1 MPDINLSPYTAEN
14 AAIQRR
20 LQMAQILGQQA
31 IQPLEV
37 PQQAGVRASHFG
49 GLAKVLQ
56 GYMAGSEEKSALEAY
71 KDLANK
77 QFSEEGSD
85 FTNLMKAL
93 TKPATE
99 GQPQGP
105 STFVPNV
112 DIQQVANN
120 PRMRVMPERNEFGEI
135 IPQGQ
140 AGAGYFGEALGAPA
154 VAPTGAGQLNL
165 EDAMLIKTPQG
176 RANFQA
182 QYLAQVAPK
191 EATVLPEGAS
201 LVTKQGRVLIEGRG
215 KEDWH
220 QPRNEFD
227 PVSGQTLT
235 VSYSNKGNRKVI
247 ETKGA
252 FTPDQWNSI
261 PVADRARLIFDQ
273 YKFGNVSA
281 TDMMQ
286 AAQKNVQLGQEFAK
300 LGFDIGKN
308 TSAGGVNIPSNAP
321 MPALPLNGMTPP
333 VSNVPVSGAPA
344 VPVAPP
350 AGGRYT
356 PFNAPQRAAT
366 PPTPTTPTNV
376 APQPESNLIIDQV
389 TPKERQVLLVAK
401 PQAITGATT
410 SLQNIDRLTNVAK
423 ELSDH
428 PGLSRITGKLN
439 QFSTFDTTAEATSAR
454 ALQSTLVKQAA
465 VNALQSMREASK
477 TGGAVGAV
485 TEGEW
490 PILEQQLAALD
501 GAQKPQDY
509 KIALT
514 NLQAQLKSSSE
525 RIRNAYEM
533 TYGPLPY
540 TAPQYTTQGRD
551 APPAGAVRRIR

>member
-1 MPDINLSPYTAEN
+1 
-14 AAIQRR
+14 
-20 LQMAQILGQQA
+20 MAQMLSQEA
-31 IQPLEV
+31 MQPMQL
-37 PQQAGVRASHFG
+37 PQQQGVRASHLA

-56 GYMAGSEEKSALEAY
+56 AYNAGQMEKSALEQQQE
-71 KDLANK
+71 LANK
-77 QFSEEGSD
+77 Y
-85 FTNLMKAL
+85 
-93 TKPATE
+93 
-99 GQPQGP
+99 
-105 STFVPNV
+105 
-112 DIQQVANN
+112 
-120 PRMRVMPERNEFGEI
+120 
-135 IPQGQ
+135 Q
-140 AGAGYFGEALGAPA
+140 AGNAADISNFLGAMQ
-154 VAPTGAGQLNL
+154 G
-165 EDAMLIKTPQG
+165 TPQKE
-176 RANFQA
+176 
-182 QYLAQVAPK
+182 LAGPA
-191 EATVLPEGAS
+191 PEGAP
-201 LVTKQGRVLIEGRG
+201 QGVSPEGMQGGYIQPAQAPDRTRAMALALG
-215 KEDWH
+215 SQNPTLQGAGGAMLSSMMTPKAPINVAPGGTLYDPISRETIFTAPEKEDYH

-227 PVSGQTLT
+227 PISGQTLT

-252 FTPDQWNSI
+252 YTPDQWNSI

-321 MPALPLNGMTPP
+321 MPALPLNGMPQP

-356 PFNAPQRAAT
+356 PFNAPQRTAT

-477 TGGAVGAV
+477 TGGAVGSV
-485 TEGEW
+485 TESEW

>member
-1 MPDINLSPYTAEN
+1 MPNVNLSPYTAESE
-14 AAIQRR
+14 AIANRMR
-20 LQMAQILGQQA
+20 MAQLIGQQSM
-31 IQPLEV
+31 QPMEM
-37 PQQAGVRASHFG
+37 PQQPGAKFSPYQ
-49 GLAKVLQ
+49 GLAKMMQAYVSVLGQ
-56 GYMAGSEEKSALEAY
+56 NKAAEQQAALAEKY
-71 KDLANK
+71 
-77 QFSEEGSD
+77 
-85 FTNLMKAL
+85 
-93 TKPATE
+93 
-99 GQPQGP
+99 
-105 STFVPNV
+105 
-112 DIQQVANN
+112 
-120 PRMRVMPERNEFGEI
+120 
-135 IPQGQ
+135 Q
-140 AGAGYFGEALGAPA
+140 AGNQAEMANFVNAMQGTPQKELAGPAPEG
-154 VAPTGAGQLNL
+154 APTGVSPEGMQGGYIQPAQAPDRQRAMALALGSQNPTLQGAGG
-165 EDAMLIKTPQG
+165 AMLSSMMTPK
-176 RANFQA
+176 APIN
-182 QYLAQVAPK
+182 VAPGGTLYDQTTGK
-191 EATVLPEGAS
+191 PIFTAPE
-201 LVTKQGRVLIEGRG
+201 
-215 KEDWH
+215 KEDYH

-227 PVSGQTLT
+227 PTSGQTLT

-247 ETKGA
+247 DTKGA

-261 PVADRARLIFDQ
+261 PVAERARLIFDQ

-321 MPALPLNGMTPP
+321 MPALPLNGMPQP

-344 VPVAPP
+344 VPP

-356 PFNAPQRAAT
+356 PFNAPQRGAT

-439 QFSTFDTTAEATSAR
+439 QFSTFDATAEATAAR

-501 GAQKPQDY
+501 GAQKPEDY

-514 NLQAQLKSSSE
+514 NLQAQLASSSK
-525 RIRNAYEM
+525 RIRDAYEM
-533 TYGPLPY
+533 TYGPLAY

>member
-1 MPDINLSPYTAEN
+1 MPDINLNPYTAES

-20 LQMAQILGQQA
+20 LQMAQLLGQQA
-31 IQPLEV
+31 LQPVEV
-37 PQQAGVRASHFG
+37 PQQAGVRASPYM
-49 GLAKVLQ
+49 GLAKMLQ
-56 GYMAGSEEKSALEAY
+56 GYMAGSEEKAATQAY
-71 KDLANK
+71 KELANR
-77 QFSEEGSD
+77 QYVDEGSD

-93 TKPATE
+93 TKPASE

-120 PRMRVMPERNEFGEI
+120 PRMRVMPERNETGEI

-140 AGAGYFGEALGAPA
+140 EGSGYFGEALGAPA
-154 VAPTGAGQLNL
+154 VAPTSAGQLNL
-165 EDAMLIKTPQG
+165 QDSMLMKTPQG

-201 LVTKQGRVLIEGRG
+201 LVSKQGKVLIEGRG
-215 KEDWH
+215 KEDYH

-261 PVADRARLIFDQ
+261 PVAERARLIFDQ

-308 TSAGGVNIPSNAP
+308 TSGSGVKIPTNAR
-321 MPALPLNGMTPP
+321 MPVLPLNGKPP
-333 VSNVPVSGAPA
+333 PVSGAPT
-344 VPVAPP
+344 VTGAPP
-350 AGGRYT
+350 TGGRYT
-356 PFNAPQRAAT
+356 PFNAQQRGAT
-366 PPTPTTPTNV
+366 PTTTPTNV
-376 APQPESNLIIDQV
+376 VPESNLIIDQV

-410 SLQNIDRLTNVAK
+410 SLQNIDRLTSVAK

-428 PGLSRITGKLN
+428 PGLSKITGKLN
-439 QFSTFDTTAEATSAR
+439 QFSTFDATEEATAAR

-501 GAQKPQDY
+501 GAQKPEDY

-514 NLQAQLKSSSE
+514 NLQAQLASSSK
-525 RIRNAYEM
+525 RIRDAYEM
-533 TYGPLPY
+533 TYGPLAY
-540 TAPQYTTQGRD
+540 TAPQYTTQGREV
-551 APPAGAVRRIR
+551 PPAGAVRRIR

>member
-1 MPDINLSPYTAEN
+1 
-14 AAIQRR
+14 
-20 LQMAQILGQQA
+20 MARSRGLGD
-31 IQPLEV
+31 V
-37 PQQAGVRASHFG
+37 
-49 GLAKVLQ
+49 
-56 GYMAGSEEKSALEAY
+56 Y
-71 KDLANK
+71 KR
-77 QFSEEGSD
+77 Q
-85 FTNLMKAL
+85 
-93 TKPATE
+93 
-99 GQPQGP
+99 
-105 STFVPNV
+105 
-112 DIQQVANN
+112 
-120 PRMRVMPERNEFGEI
+120 
-135 IPQGQ
+135 
-140 AGAGYFGEALGAPA
+140 GYFGEALGAPA
-154 VAPTGAGQLNL
+154 VAPTSAGQLNL
-165 EDAMLIKTPQG
+165 QDSMLMKTPQG

-201 LVTKQGRVLIEGRG
+201 LVSKQGKVLIEGRG
-215 KEDWH
+215 KEDYH

-227 PVSGQTLT
+227 PISGQTLT

-252 FTPDQWNSI
+252 YTPDQWNSI
-261 PVADRARLIFDQ
+261 PVAERAKLIFDQ

-308 TSAGGVNIPSNAP
+308 TSGSGVNIPTKAP
-321 MPALPLNGMTPP
+321 MPALPLNGMPQP
-333 VSNVPVSGAPA
+333 VSNVPVAP
-344 VPVAPP
+344 V

-356 PFNAPQRAAT
+356 PFNAQQRGAT
-366 PPTPTTPTNV
+366 PPTTPTNV
-376 APQPESNLIIDQV
+376 APESNLIIDQV

-423 ELSDH
+423 ELSEH
-428 PGLSRITGKLN
+428 SGLSKIAGKLN
-439 QFSTFDTTAEATSAR
+439 QFSTFDATAEATSAR

-501 GAQKPQDY
+501 GAQKPEDY

-514 NLQAQLKSSSE
+514 NLQAQLASSSK
-525 RIRNAYEM
+525 RIRDAYEM
-533 TYGPLPY
+533 TYGPLAY
-540 TAPQYTTQGRD
+540 TAPPYTTQGREM
-551 APPAGAVRRIR
+551 PPAGAVRRIR

>member
-1 MPDINLSPYTAEN
+1 MPDINLNPYTAET

-20 LQMAQILGQQA
+20 LQMAQMLGQQA
-31 IQPLEV
+31 LQPLEV
-37 PQQAGVRASHFG
+37 PQQAGVRASHLS

-71 KDLANK
+71 KDLADKYRAGNAADVSGFLEAM
-77 QFSEEGSD
+77 QG
-85 FTNLMKAL
+85 T
-93 TKPATE
+93 PAKE
-99 GQPQGP
+99 LAGPAPQG
-105 STFVPNV
+105 
-112 DIQQVANN
+112 
-120 PRMRVMPERNEFGEI
+120 
-135 IPQGQ
+135 
-140 AGAGYFGEALGAPA
+140 
-154 VAPTGAGQLNL
+154 APTGISPEGMQGGYIQPAQAPDRTRAMALALGSQNPTLQGAGG
-165 EDAMLIKTPQG
+165 AMLSSMMTPK
-176 RANFQA
+176 APIN
-182 QYLAQVAPK
+182 VAPGGTLYDQTTGK
-191 EATVLPEGAS
+191 PIFTAPE
-201 LVTKQGRVLIEGRG
+201 
-215 KEDWH
+215 KEDYH

-227 PVSGQTLT
+227 PTSGQTLT

-247 ETKGA
+247 DTSGA

-308 TSAGGVNIPSNAP
+308 TSGSGVNIPTNAP
-321 MPALPLNGMTPP
+321 MPVLPLNGSQPP
-333 VSNVPVSGAPA
+333 VSNAPVSGVPA
-344 VPVAPP
+344 VPVAPV

-356 PFNAPQRAAT
+356 PFNAPQRGAT
-366 PPTPTTPTNV
+366 PPTTTTPTNI

-514 NLQAQLKSSSE
+514 NLQAQLASSSK
-525 RIRNAYEM
+525 RIRDAYEM

-540 TAPQYTTQGRD
+540 TAPQYTTQGREV
-551 APPAGAVRRIR
+551 PPAGAVRRIR

>member
-1 MPDINLSPYTAEN
+1 MADINLSPYTAES
-14 AAIQRR
+14 AAIAQRMR
-20 LQMAQILGQQA
+20 MAELLGQQA
-31 IQPLEV
+31 MQPVEV
-37 PQQAGVRASHFG
+37 PQQAGVKFSPYA
-49 GLAKVLQ
+49 GLAKMLQ
-56 GYMAGSEEKSALEAY
+56 GYTSGMMQRKALEQQAA
-71 KDLANK
+71 LAERYQAGNRA
-77 QFSEEGSD
+77 EMGS
-85 FTNLMKAL
+85 FLEAM
-93 TKPATE
+93 
-99 GQPQGP
+99 QG
-105 STFVPNV
+105 T
-112 DIQQVANN
+112 
-120 PRMRVMPERNEFGEI
+120 PERAQRLD
-135 IPQGQ
+135 PQEVQQMADQGTPMPPNMPAQ
-140 AGAGYFGEALGAPA
+140 APDRQRAMALALGSQNPTLQGAGGAMLSSMMTPKA
-154 VAPTGAGQLNL
+154 PINVAPGGTLYDQTTGKP
-165 EDAMLIKTPQG
+165 IFT
-176 RANFQA
+176 
-182 QYLAQVAPK
+182 AP
-191 EATVLPEGAS
+191 E
-201 LVTKQGRVLIEGRG
+201 
-215 KEDWH
+215 KEDYH

-227 PVSGQTLT
+227 PTSGQTLT

-247 ETKGA
+247 DTKGA

-261 PVADRARLIFDQ
+261 PVAERARLIFDQ

-308 TSAGGVNIPSNAP
+308 TSAGGVNIPGNAP
-321 MPALPLNGMTPP
+321 MPALPLNGMPQP

-376 APQPESNLIIDQV
+376 TPQPESNLIIDQV

-514 NLQAQLKSSSE
+514 NLQAQLASSSK
-525 RIRNAYEM
+525 RIRDAYEM

>member
-1 MPDINLSPYTAEN
+1 MPDINLNPYTAES

-20 LQMAQILGQQA
+20 LQMAQLLGQQA
-31 IQPLEV
+31 LQPVEV
-37 PQQAGVRASHFG
+37 PQQAGVRASPYM
-49 GLAKVLQ
+49 GLAKMLQ
-56 GYMAGSEEKSALEAY
+56 GYMAGSEEKAATQAY
-71 KDLANK
+71 KDLANR
-77 QFSEEGSD
+77 QYVDEGSD

-93 TKPATE
+93 TKPASE

-120 PRMRVMPERNEFGEI
+120 PRMRVMPERNESGEI

-140 AGAGYFGEALGAPA
+140 EGAGYFGEALGAPA
-154 VAPTGAGQLNL
+154 VAPTSAGQLNL
-165 EDAMLIKTPQG
+165 QDSMLMKTPQG

-201 LVTKQGRVLIEGRG
+201 LVSKQGKVLIEGRG
-215 KEDWH
+215 KEEYH

-261 PVADRARLIFDQ
+261 PVAERARLIFDQ

-308 TSAGGVNIPSNAP
+308 TSGSGVNIPTNAP
-321 MPALPLNGMTPP
+321 MPALPLNGTPP
-333 VSNVPVSGAPA
+333 PITGAPTVTGA
-344 VPVAPP
+344 PV

-356 PFNAPQRAAT
+356 PFNAQQRGAT
-366 PPTPTTPTNV
+366 PPTTPTNV
-376 APQPESNLIIDQV
+376 APESNLIIDQV

-439 QFSTFDTTAEATSAR
+439 QFSTFDATAEATAAR

-501 GAQKPQDY
+501 GAQKPEDY

-514 NLQAQLKSSSE
+514 NLQAQLASSSK
-525 RIRNAYEM
+525 RIRDAYEM
-533 TYGPLPY
+533 TYGPLAY
-540 TAPQYTTQGRD
+540 TATQYTTQGRD
-551 APPAGAVRRIR
+551 APPVGAVRRIR

>member
-1 MPDINLSPYTAEN
+1 MPNVNLSPYTAESE
-14 AAIQRR
+14 AIANRMK
-20 LQMAQILGQQA
+20 MAQMLGQQA
-31 IQPLEV
+31 MQPVEV
-37 PQQAGVRASHFG
+37 PQQPGAKFSPYQ
-49 GLAKVLQ
+49 GLAKMMQAYVSVLGQ
-56 GYMAGSEEKSALEAY
+56 NKAAEQQAALAEKY
-71 KDLANK
+71 
-77 QFSEEGSD
+77 
-85 FTNLMKAL
+85 
-93 TKPATE
+93 
-99 GQPQGP
+99 
-105 STFVPNV
+105 
-112 DIQQVANN
+112 
-120 PRMRVMPERNEFGEI
+120 
-135 IPQGQ
+135 Q
-140 AGAGYFGEALGAPA
+140 AGNQADISEFLQAMQGTPAKELAGPAPEG
-154 VAPTGAGQLNL
+154 APTGVSPEGMQGGYIQPAQAPDRQRAMALALGSQNPTLQGAGG
-165 EDAMLIKTPQG
+165 AMLSSMMTPK
-176 RANFQA
+176 APIN
-182 QYLAQVAPK
+182 VAPGGTLYDQTTGK
-191 EATVLPEGAS
+191 PIFTAPE
-201 LVTKQGRVLIEGRG
+201 
-215 KEDWH
+215 KEDYH

-227 PVSGQTLT
+227 PTSGQTLT

-247 ETKGA
+247 DTSGA

-308 TSAGGVNIPSNAP
+308 TSAGGVTIPGNAP
-321 MPALPLNGMTPP
+321 MPALPLNGMPQP
-333 VSNVPVSGAPA
+333 VSNVPVSGA
-344 VPVAPP
+344 PVAPP

-356 PFNAPQRAAT
+356 PFNAPQRGAT

-477 TGGAVGAV
+477 TGGAVGSV
-485 TEGEW
+485 TESEW

-533 TYGPLPY
+533 IYGPLPY
-540 TAPQYTTQGRD
+540 TATQYTTQGRD
-551 APPAGAVRRIR
+551 APPAGVVRRIR

>member
-1 MPDINLSPYTAEN
+1 MPDINLNPYTAES

-20 LQMAQILGQQA
+20 LQMAQLLGQQA
-31 IQPLEV
+31 LQPVEV
-37 PQQAGVRASHFG
+37 PQQAGVRASPYM
-49 GLAKVLQ
+49 GLAKMLQ
-56 GYMAGSEEKSALEAY
+56 GYMAGSEEKAATEAY
-71 KDLANK
+71 KALANR
-77 QFSEEGSD
+77 QYVDEGSD

-93 TKPATE
+93 TKPASE

-120 PRMRVMPERNEFGEI
+120 PRMRVMPERNETGEI

-140 AGAGYFGEALGAPA
+140 AGSGYFGEALGAPA
-154 VAPTGAGQLNL
+154 VAPTSAGQLNL
-165 EDAMLIKTPQG
+165 ADSMLMKTPQG

-201 LVTKQGRVLIEGRG
+201 LVSKQGKVLIQGTG

-261 PVADRARLIFDQ
+261 PVAERARLIFDQ

-308 TSAGGVNIPSNAP
+308 TSGSGVNIPSNAP
-321 MPALPLNGMTPP
+321 MPVLPLNGMPRP
-333 VSNVPVSGAPA
+333 VSNAPVSGVPA
-344 VPVAPP
+344 VPVALP

-356 PFNAPQRAAT
+356 PFNAPQRGAT

-428 PGLSRITGKLN
+428 PGLSRIAGKLN
-439 QFSTFDTTAEATSAR
+439 QFSTFDATAEATAAR

-501 GAQKPQDY
+501 GAQKPEDY

>member
-1 MPDINLSPYTAEN
+1 MPDVNLSPYTAESE
-14 AAIQRR
+14 AIANRMR
-20 LQMAQILGQQA
+20 MAQMLGQQA
-31 IQPLEV
+31 MQPVEV
-37 PQQAGVRASHFG
+37 PQQPGAKFSPYQ
-49 GLAKVLQ
+49 GLAKMMQAYVSVLGQ
-56 GYMAGSEEKSALEAY
+56 NRAAEQQKE
-71 KDLANK
+71 LATK
-77 QFSEEGSD
+77 QFAEEGAD
-85 FTNLMKAL
+85 FTNLIKAL

-99 GQPQGP
+99 GQPQEP
-105 STFVPNV
+105 STFIPNV
-112 DIQQVANN
+112 DIQQAANN
-120 PRMRVMPERNEFGEI
+120 PRMRVMPERNETGEV

-140 AGAGYFGEALGAPA
+140 EGAGFFGEVLGAPP
-154 VAPTGAGQLNL
+154 VAPRMAGQLNP
-165 EDAMLIKTPQG
+165 EDAMLMKTPQG
-176 RANFQA
+176 RMAFQN
-182 QYLAQVAPK
+182 QFLAQVAPK

-201 LVTKQGRVLIEGRG
+201 LVSKQGKVLIQGAG

-220 QPRNEFD
+220 QPRSEFD

-247 ETKGA
+247 ETRGA
-252 FTPDQWNSI
+252 YTPDQWNSI

-308 TSAGGVNIPSNAP
+308 TSGSGVNIPRNAP
-321 MPALPLNGMTPP
+321 MPALPLNGMPQP
-333 VSNVPVSGAPA
+333 VSNVPASGAPI
-344 VPVAPP
+344 APP
-350 AGGRYT
+350 ASGRYT
-356 PFNAPQRAAT
+356 PFNAPQRGAT

-477 TGGAVGAV
+477 TGGAVGSV
-485 TEGEW
+485 TESEW

>member
-1 MPDINLSPYTAEN
+1 MPDINLNPYTAES

-20 LQMAQILGQQA
+20 LQMAQLLGQQA
-31 IQPLEV
+31 LQPVEV
-37 PQQAGVRASHFG
+37 PQQAGVRASPYM
-49 GLAKVLQ
+49 GLAKMLQ
-56 GYMAGSEEKSALEAY
+56 GYMAGSEEKAATQAY
-71 KDLANK
+71 KELANR
-77 QFSEEGSD
+77 QYVDEGSD

-93 TKPATE
+93 TKPASE

-120 PRMRVMPERNEFGEI
+120 PRMRVMPERNETGEI

-140 AGAGYFGEALGAPA
+140 EGSGYFGEALGAPA
-154 VAPTGAGQLNL
+154 VAPTSAGQLNL
-165 EDAMLIKTPQG
+165 QDSMLMKTPQG

-201 LVTKQGRVLIEGRG
+201 LVSKQGKVLIEGRG
-215 KEDWH
+215 KEDYH

-261 PVADRARLIFDQ
+261 PVAERARLIFDQ

-308 TSAGGVNIPSNAP
+308 TSGSGVKIPTNAR
-321 MPALPLNGMTPP
+321 MPVLPLNGKPP
-333 VSNVPVSGAPA
+333 PVSGAPT
-344 VPVAPP
+344 VTGAPP
-350 AGGRYT
+350 TGGRYT
-356 PFNAPQRAAT
+356 PFNAQQRGAT
-366 PPTPTTPTNV
+366 PTTTPTNV
-376 APQPESNLIIDQV
+376 VPESNLIIDQV

-410 SLQNIDRLTNVAK
+410 SLQNIDRLTSVAK

-428 PGLSRITGKLN
+428 PGLSKITGKLN
-439 QFSTFDTTAEATSAR
+439 QFSTFDATEEATAAR

-501 GAQKPQDY
+501 GAQKPEEY

-514 NLQAQLKSSSE
+514 NLQAQLASSSK
-525 RIRNAYEM
+525 RIRDAYEM
-533 TYGPLPY
+533 TYGPLAY
-540 TAPQYTTQGRD
+540 TAPQYTTQGREV
-551 APPAGAVRRIR
+551 PPAGAVRRIR

>member
-1 MPDINLSPYTAEN
+1 MPNINLNPYTAES

-20 LQMAQILGQQA
+20 LQMAQLLGQQA
-31 IQPLEV
+31 LQPVEV
-37 PQQAGVRASHFG
+37 PQQAGVRASPYM
-49 GLAKVLQ
+49 GLAKMLQ
-56 GYMAGSEEKSALEAY
+56 GYMAGSEEKAATQAY
-71 KDLANK
+71 KELANR
-77 QFSEEGSD
+77 QYVDEGSD

-93 TKPATE
+93 TKPASE

-120 PRMRVMPERNEFGEI
+120 PRMRVMPERNETGEI

-140 AGAGYFGEALGAPA
+140 EGSGYFGEALGAPA
-154 VAPTGAGQLNL
+154 VAPTSAGQLNL
-165 EDAMLIKTPQG
+165 QDSMLMKTPQG

-201 LVTKQGRVLIEGRG
+201 LVSKQGKVLIEGRG
-215 KEDWH
+215 KEDYH

-261 PVADRARLIFDQ
+261 PVAERARLIFDQ

-308 TSAGGVNIPSNAP
+308 TSGSGVKIPTNAR
-321 MPALPLNGMTPP
+321 MPVLPLNGKPP
-333 VSNVPVSGAPA
+333 PVSGAPT
-344 VPVAPP
+344 VTGAPP
-350 AGGRYT
+350 TGGRYT
-356 PFNAPQRAAT
+356 PFNAQQRGAT
-366 PPTPTTPTNV
+366 PTTTPTNV
-376 APQPESNLIIDQV
+376 VPESNLIIDQV

-410 SLQNIDRLTNVAK
+410 SLQNIDRLTSVAK

-428 PGLSRITGKLN
+428 PGLSKITGKLN
-439 QFSTFDTTAEATSAR
+439 QFSTFDATEEATAAR

-501 GAQKPQDY
+501 GAQKPEDY

-514 NLQAQLKSSSE
+514 NLQAQLASSSK
-525 RIRNAYEM
+525 RIRDAYEM
-533 TYGPLPY
+533 TYGPLAY
-540 TAPQYTTQGRD
+540 TAPQYTTQGREV
-551 APPAGAVRRIR
+551 PPAGAVRRIR

>member
-1 MPDINLSPYTAEN
+1 MPDINLNPFTAES

-20 LQMAQILGQQA
+20 LQMAQALGQQA
-31 IQPLEV
+31 LQPVEV
-37 PQQAGVRASHFG
+37 PQQAGVRASPYM
-49 GLAKVLQ
+49 GLAKMLQ
-56 GYMAGSEEKSALEAY
+56 GYMAGSEEKSAAEAY
-71 KDLANK
+71 KDLAERYQAGNRA
-77 QFSEEGSD
+77 EMGS
-85 FTNLMKAL
+85 FLEAM
-93 TKPATE
+93 
-99 GQPQGP
+99 QG
-105 STFVPNV
+105 
-112 DIQQVANN
+112 A
-120 PRMRVMPERNEFGEI
+120 PERAPRLD
-135 IPQGQ
+135 PQEVQQMADQGTPMP
-140 AGAGYFGEALGAPA
+140 LNIPA
-154 VAPTGAGQLNL
+154 VAPDRQRAMALALGSQNPTLQGAGG
-165 EDAMLIKTPQG
+165 AMLSSMMTPK
-176 RANFQA
+176 APIN
-182 QYLAQVAPK
+182 VAPGGTLYDQTTGK
-191 EATVLPEGAS
+191 PIFTAPE
-201 LVTKQGRVLIEGRG
+201 
-215 KEDWH
+215 KEDYH

-227 PVSGQTLT
+227 PTSGQTLT

-247 ETKGA
+247 DTKGA

-261 PVADRARLIFDQ
+261 PVAERARLIFDQ

-308 TSAGGVNIPSNAP
+308 TSAGGVNIPGNAP
-321 MPALPLNGMTPP
+321 MPALPLNGMPQP

-477 TGGAVGAV
+477 TGGAVGSV
-485 TEGEW
+485 TESEW

>member
-1 MPDINLSPYTAEN
+1 MPDVNLSPYTAES
-14 AAIQRR
+14 AAIAQRMR
-20 LQMAQILGQQA
+20 MAELLNQQA
-31 IQPLEV
+31 LTPMEL
-37 PQQAGVRASHFG
+37 PQQAGVRISPYA
-49 GLAKVLQ
+49 GLAKMLQ
-56 GYMAGSEEKSALEAY
+56 SYNAGMMQNKALEQQAA
-71 KDLANK
+71 LAEK
-77 QFSEEGSD
+77 Y
-85 FTNLMKAL
+85 
-93 TKPATE
+93 
-99 GQPQGP
+99 
-105 STFVPNV
+105 
-112 DIQQVANN
+112 
-120 PRMRVMPERNEFGEI
+120 
-135 IPQGQ
+135 Q
-140 AGAGYFGEALGAPA
+140 AGNRADVGAFMQAIQGAPA
-154 VAPTGAGQLNL
+154 KELAGPAPQGAPTGISPEGEQGGYIQPAQAPDRQRAMALALGSQSPTLQGAGG
-165 EDAMLIKTPQG
+165 AMLSSMMTPK
-176 RANFQA
+176 
-182 QYLAQVAPK
+182 APINVPPGGTLYDQTTGK
-191 EATVLPEGAS
+191 AIFTAPE
-201 LVTKQGRVLIEGRG
+201 
-215 KEDWH
+215 KEDYH

-227 PVSGQTLT
+227 PTSGQTLT

-247 ETKGA
+247 DTSGA

-308 TSAGGVNIPSNAP
+308 TSGSGVNIPGNAP
-321 MPALPLNGMTPP
+321 MPALPLNGMPQP

-344 VPVAPP
+344 VPVAPV

-356 PFNAPQRAAT
+356 PFNAQQRVAT
-366 PPTPTTPTNV
+366 PPTPTTPTNI

-514 NLQAQLKSSSE
+514 NLQAQLASSSE

-540 TAPQYTTQGRD
+540 TAPQYTTQGREV
-551 APPAGAVRRIR
+551 PPTGAVRRIR

>member
-1 MPDINLSPYTAEN
+1 MPDINLNPYTAES

-20 LQMAQILGQQA
+20 LQMAQLLGQQA
-31 IQPLEV
+31 LQPVEV
-37 PQQAGVRASHFG
+37 PQQAGVRASPYM
-49 GLAKVLQ
+49 GLAKMLQ
-56 GYMAGSEEKSALEAY
+56 GYMAGSEEKAATQAY
-71 KDLANK
+71 KDLANR
-77 QFSEEGSD
+77 QYVDEGSD

-93 TKPATE
+93 TKPASE

-112 DIQQVANN
+112 DIQQVADN
-120 PRMRVMPERNEFGEI
+120 PRMRVMPERNETGEI

-140 AGAGYFGEALGAPA
+140 EGSGYFGEALGAPA
-154 VAPTGAGQLNL
+154 VAPTSAGQLNL
-165 EDAMLIKTPQG
+165 QDSMLMKTPQG

-201 LVTKQGRVLIEGRG
+201 LVSKQGKVLIQGTG

-261 PVADRARLIFDQ
+261 PVAERARLIFDQ

-308 TSAGGVNIPSNAP
+308 TSGSGVNIPSNAP
-321 MPALPLNGMTPP
+321 MPILPLNGTPPP
-333 VSNVPVSGAPA
+333 VSNVPVSGAP
-344 VPVAPP
+344 PT
-350 AGGRYT
+350 GGRYT
-356 PFNAPQRAAT
+356 PFNAQQRGIT
-366 PPTPTTPTNV
+366 PPTTPTNV
-376 APQPESNLIIDQV
+376 VPQPESNLIIDQV

-410 SLQNIDRLTNVAK
+410 SLQNIDRLTSVAK

-428 PGLSRITGKLN
+428 PGLSKITGKLN
-439 QFSTFDTTAEATSAR
+439 QFSTFDATAQATAAR

-501 GAQKPQDY
+501 GAQKPEDY

-514 NLQAQLKSSSE
+514 NLQAQLASSSK
-525 RIRNAYEM
+525 RIRDAYEM
-533 TYGPLPY
+533 TYGPLAY
-540 TAPQYTTQGRD
+540 TAPQYTTQGREV
-551 APPAGAVRRIR
+551 PPVGSVRRVK